1 MKKMIDTLKHTGL
14 FEGVAE
20 SEIEAM
26 SRCLNVTKS
35 RSSKGEF
42 LYRCGECMDS
52 MFIVLSGNIQILKE
66 DYWGNRTVLADK
78 SKYDVVGTGYACAT
92 GERLDVSIMASE
104 QSEVVFLEVGRVAK
118 TCPSSCE
125 FHSRVVM
132 NLLRVLATDSLDLN
146 GRLDRMAKKT
156 TRDKIRAF
164 LSDHARMAGSNEFF
178 ITMNRQQMADHL
190 GVDRSAMSSELGKM
204 KKDGIIDFDKNHFI
218 LL

>member
-1 MKKMIDTLKHTGL
+1 MKKIVEALKHTGL
-14 FEGVAE
+14 FEGVEE

-26 SRCLNVTKS
+26 SKCLNVTKS
-35 RSSKGEF
+35 RYSKGEYI
-42 LYRCGECMDS
+42 YRCGECMDS
-52 MFIVLSGNIQILKE
+52 VFVILSGNIQILKE
-66 DYWGNRTVLADK
+66 DYWGNRAILAEK
-78 SKYDVVGTGYACAT
+78 GRYEVIGTGYACAN

-104 QSEVVFLEVGRVAK
+104 QSEVVFLEVGKVAR

-125 FHSRVVM
+125 FHSRVIM
-132 NLLRVLATDSLDLN
+132 NLLCILATDSLNLN
-146 GRLDRMAKKT
+146 GRLDRMAKRT
-156 TRDKIRAF
+156 TRDKISAF
-164 LSDHARMAGSNEFF
+164 LSDHARKAGSNEFF